1 MKRLCLVVF
10 VIIACCAW
18 AGELHAEVFR
28 TRGDVRV
35 KVKEFM
41 KLVGVDK
48 VDEAFQILKPYW
60 IFPENEWTELQIDTN
75 QKMAMIEPRFGQ
87 TIGSEFVKEEMVM
100 DTVLRLIYIQKRER
114 HLIRW
119 KFVFYKPNNNW
130 ILNACLWDDEIEA
143 LFN

>member
-10 VIIACCAW
+10 MMIACCAW
-18 AGELHAEVFR
+18 AGELHAKVFP
-28 TRGDVRV
+28 TKGDVKA
-35 KVKEFM
+35 KVEEFM
-41 KLVGVDK
+41 ELVGVDE

-60 IFPENEWTELQIDTN
+60 LFPENEWTQLQIETS
-75 QKMAMIEPRFGQ
+75 QKMTMIEPRYGQ
-87 TIGSEFVKEEMVM
+87 TLGYDFVREEIVK

-119 KFVFYKPNNNW
+119 RFIFYKPNNMW
-130 ILNACLWDDEIEA
+130 ILNACEWDDELEA